1 MEVYQPYESL
11 VATCEEVRGS
21 AAMLTDQSAA
31 QEAFQTFDT
40 MSSEITRLTPQNSGC
55 NFIP

>member
-11 VATCEEVRGS
+11 VATCDDVRGS

-31 QEAFQTFDT
+31 QEAFQTFD
-40 MSSEITRLTPQNSGC
+40 SVSCEITR
-55 NFIP
+55 